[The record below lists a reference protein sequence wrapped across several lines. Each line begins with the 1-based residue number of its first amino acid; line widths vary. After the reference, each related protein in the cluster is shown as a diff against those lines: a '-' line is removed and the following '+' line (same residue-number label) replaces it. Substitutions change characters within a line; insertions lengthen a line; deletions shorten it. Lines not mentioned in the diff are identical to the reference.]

1 MLVIKLN
8 AIDSTNDYLKQ
19 LNKEKTLSDYTV
31 VTTFSQTKGKG
42 QMGSNWISEPGKN
55 LTFSVLVK
63 DSVTLQSS
71 IFDCNVAVAV
81 SVLEVLQSLKIPNLN
96 IKWPNDILAESKK
109 IGGILI
115 ENSIKADGMI
125 DTVIGIG
132 LNINQEDF
140 SGLPSA
146 SSLKNIVEKDFDLE
160 FLLEKIVN
168 QLKSNLNKLPL
179 RKEFFWEKYKS
190 HLFKINQPMAFEDLN
205 QNRFMGIITGVSSDG
220 KLELV
225 LEDDSCQTF
234 GLKEIRMLY

>member
-1 MLVIKLN
+1 MLIIKLN

-19 LNKEKTLSDYTV
+19 LNKEKTLDDYTV
-31 VTTFSQTKGKG
+31 VTTFSQTRGKG
-42 QMGSNWISEPGKN
+42 QMGSNWISESGKN

-96 IKWPNDILAESKK
+96 IKWPNDILAENKK

-115 ENSIKADGMI
+115 ENSVKSNGMI
-125 DTVIGIG
+125 NSVIGIG

-146 SSLKNIVEKDFDLE
+146 SSLKNIVKKDFDLD

-168 QLKSNLNKLPL
+168 QLKSNLNKLSSQ
-179 RKEFFWEKYKS
+179 KESFWKKYIS
-190 HLFKINQPMAFEDLN
+190 HLFKLNQPMAFEDLN
-205 QNRFMGIITGVSSDG
+205 QNRFMGIIIGVSSDG

-225 LEDDSCQTF
+225 LEDDSSQAF